1 MFFTPNIA
9 AKLEDYVAYMPD
21 DLSTVHLIGYVSLFL
36 CLEIQADSV
45 VLS

>member
-21 DLSTVHLIGYVSLFL
+21 DLSTVHLIGYVSIIL
-36 CLEIQADSV
+36 CLALLTEFV
-45 VLS
+45 MLS